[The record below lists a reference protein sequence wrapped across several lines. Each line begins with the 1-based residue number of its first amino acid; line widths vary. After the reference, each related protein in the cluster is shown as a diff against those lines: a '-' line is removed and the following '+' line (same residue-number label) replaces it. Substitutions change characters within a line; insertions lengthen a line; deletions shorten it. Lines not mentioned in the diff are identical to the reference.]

1 MPLNCTLNAVIIA
14 KNESSSIGKCIESV
28 ISSVDRVVV
37 YDTGS
42 TDNTVNIAIAAGAAV
57 LQGSWQDDFSL
68 ARNAA
73 LAYADA
79 DWNLIIDSDEWLI
92 SGGDNLRTLISGDAF
107 LGVVSVRS
115 DYEVADAQSVA
126 NSWITRLLPRGVLY
140 QGRIHEQP
148 QSNLPRVRVPLV
160 FGHDGYTKIK
170 QEKKAGRNRKLL
182 ELELDKLPEDAYLR
196 YQIGKDCE
204 VADDYSAACLHYK
217 MSLGLTSKNATY
229 YHDLLVRLLHCLS
242 RLQLFEQGIQ
252 LVNEAMPDFSDS
264 PDFFFVYGNL
274 LLDCAVSRPQE
285 AFEKWLPL
293 AELAWRRCI
302 EIGERPNLEGN
313 VIGRGSYLAAHNL
326 AVIFRGRGNLEKA
339 NQYDILAKKL
349 QNAAL

>member
-1 MPLNCTLNAVIIA
+1 MAFNCTLKAVIIA
-14 KNESSSIGKCIESV
+14 KNESDSIARCIQSI
-28 ISSVDRVVV
+28 ISFVDSVVV

-42 TDNTVNIAIAAGAAV
+42 TDDTVRIARATGAEVV
-57 LQGSWQDDFSL
+57 LGGWHDDFSL

-79 DWNLIIDSDEWLI
+79 DWNLVIDADEWLI

-107 LGVVSVRS
+107 LGAVSVRS
-115 DYEVADAQSVA
+115 DYEVAEAQAVA

-160 FGHDGYTKIK
+160 FGHNGYTKIK
-170 QEKKAGRNRKLL
+170 QVKKAGRNRKLL

-204 VADDYSAACLHYK
+204 VAEEYAAACLHYK
-217 MSLGLTSKNATY
+217 MSLGITSKSATY

-274 LLDCAVSRPQE
+274 LLDCAVCWPQE
-285 AFEKWLPL
+285 ASDKWLPL
-293 AELAWRRCI
+293 AELAWLRCI
-302 EIGERPNLEGN
+302 EIGERPNFEGS

-326 AVIFRGRGNLEKA
+326 AVIYRGTGQLEKA
-339 NQYDILAKKL
+339 DQYDNFAK
-349 QNAAL
+349 NV